1 MDNSY
6 FYIRVRYRFNNY
18 YGDKMKLSEMTL
30 TELINEAERL
40 SWFEN
45 TNQYIIMYKEML
57 RRLRNMSVKGKR

>member
-1 MDNSY
+1 MG
-6 FYIRVRYRFNNY
+6 NNY
-18 YGDKMKLSEMTL
+18 NVGDKMKLNEMTL
-30 TELINEAERL
+30 TQLINEAERL

>member
-1 MDNSY
+1 MG
-6 FYIRVRYRFNNY
+6 NNY
-18 YGDKMKLSEMTL
+18 NVGDKMKLSEMTL